1 MIRPTQRSSAGARPL
16 PARRRLPPE
25 PAGWGSRLR
34 WGGAFVL
41 GFAALVWLTGSLLSV
56 LVASTV
62 IAYLLHPVVTRLQ
75 GRGYSREGAIVAL
88 GAAATA
94 VLLVAAGVIVPS
106 FAQKVGEVGAQVS
119 PYFSGLEGR
128 IEPLLREVET
138 RFGVVVPTDLR
149 ALASEIPDY
158 LQKLSPDARKTIQSV
173 LTRLADGGM
182 DVVLSVLTV
191 SLLPVFTFYLLR
203 DWPLVLAWIDE
214 LVPPRHRTVVRGLA
228 AEIDARIG
236 SFVKGQLTVAV
247 ILAGVY
253 TVGLLVAGVDLAV
266 TVGLLSGVLFL
277 LPYLGPILAAG
288 IAIGLALLEYGLDWH
303 VLVVAGTYALA
314 QFLEG
319 TFLTPNLVG
328 DRVGLHPMVVM
339 IALIVAG
346 NLLGVWGLV
355 VALPVTAAIAVVG
368 SHLLDTYRKSR
379 VYQG

>member
-1 MIRPTQRSSAGARPL
+1 
-16 PARRRLPPE
+16 
-25 PAGWGSRLR
+25 
-34 WGGAFVL
+34 
-41 GFAALVWLTGSLLSV
+41 V

-62 IAYLLHPVVTRLQ
+62 IAYLLHPVVTRIQ
-75 GRGYSREGAIVAL
+75 GRGYTREGAIVAL
-88 GAAATA
+88 GVGASVA
-94 VLLVAAGVIVPS
+94 LLLAAGVVLPS
-106 FAQKVGEVGAQVS
+106 FARKVGEVGAQVS
-119 PYFSGLEGR
+119 PYFSGIEGR

-149 ALASEIPDY
+149 ALASELPQY
-158 LQKLSPDARKTIQSV
+158 LQKLSPDARKTIQGV
-173 LTRLADGGM
+173 IARVADGGM

-203 DWPLVLAWIDE
+203 DWPLILAWIDA
-214 LVPPRHRTVVRGLA
+214 LIPPRHRPVVRALA
-228 AEIDARIG
+228 TEIDARIG
-236 SFVKGQLTVAV
+236 SFVKGQLTVAAV
-247 ILAGVY
+247 LGGVY
-253 TVGLLVAGVDLAV
+253 TAGLLVAGVDLAV

-277 LPYLGPILAAG
+277 LPYLGPILAAS

-314 QFLEG
+314 QVLEG
-319 TFLTPNLVG
+319 TFLTPSLVG

-339 IALIVAG
+339 VALIVAG

-379 VYQG
+379 VYEG